1 MKKLIAFIV
10 LACAFTA
17 ASANNSTTINA
28 KTITFVQ
35 PFNQSYALEGTYIWF
50 TDIDLTNPVGT
61 FCDIFYEI
69 NRLRGTFT
77 GFSFSHVPYAGLNEF
92 EFGVGF
98 PWVFATI
105 YSDLNR

>member
-10 LACAFTA
+10 LACAFNA

-35 PFNQSYALEGTYIWF
+35 PFNQSYALEGAYIWF
-50 TDIDLTNPVGT
+50 TDIDLTNPVGS
-61 FCDIFYEI
+61 FCDIWSEMSW
-69 NRLRGTFT
+69 LRNTFP
-77 GFSFSHVPYAGLNEF
+77 GYSFSHVPYGNLGEF

-105 YSDLNR
+105 YSNLNR